1 MPTIRLPPPLRVPP
15 RIVRAAGNVPAA
27 GVVPTSGTSPE
38 AIPAGRIA
46 FETHILIAHTAPTL
60 DTAAFPSRFVTSL
73 YEQSVTKASTV
84 AGDVAIATAAPTQA
98 ESAAVRATLPTV
110 LSISSDASSRWNN
123 ARWINIRGAF
133 NATRPWTLSGLNLAI
148 ADALTN
154 SIAWNETEA
163 RRRLSPLT
171 IPEDGDFTQLV
182 AALNASN
189 ACGGRRTYG
198 NVIAAA
204 CTRWTAL
211 AATVTPQ
218 PTREGP
224 VSVALPQCRTVTE
237 DGFWLRPTPTF
248 ARTGPKFP
256 ANTPVE
262 LLERTEAV
270 QGVYRLFRVA
280 VANPNRSDPSPYLT
294 GYAALR
300 AADLARSTCAQSVP
314 NGVLTNT
321 YSRQSGGA

>member
-1 MPTIRLPPPLRVPP
+1 MPTTRLPPPNTVP
-15 RIVRAAGNVPAA
+15 RIVRAAGNVPDP
-27 GVVPTSGTSPE
+27 GVVPTSGTSPD
-38 AIPAGRIA
+38 AIPAGRVA
-46 FETHILIAHTAPTL
+46 FETHILIAHTAPTV

-73 YEQSVTKASTV
+73 YEQSITKASTV
-84 AGDVAIATAAPTQA
+84 AGDVTIATAAPTQA

-110 LSISSDASSRWNN
+110 LSISSDASSRWNS

-133 NATRPWTLSGLNLAI
+133 NATRPWSLSGLNLAI

-171 IPEDGDFTQLV
+171 IPEDGDLTQLV
-182 AALNASN
+182 AALNAPN
-189 ACGGRRTYG
+189 ACGGRRAYG
-198 NVIAAA
+198 NVFAAA

-256 ANTPVE
+256 ANTPVD

-280 VANPNRSDPSPYLT
+280 VANPNRSDPSTYLI

-300 AADLARSTCAQSVP
+300 AADLARSACAQSVP